1 MTDFNLRAAKIQ
13 FRSLIVVLIVAILIA
28 TGITTGS
35 FVLSFDAL
43 REFGRQNMMR
53 ADLAWILPAII
64 DSAIGLSTMAAV
76 ALNKITG
83 HSKGRNFFAGFAA
96 VVVFLSV
103 YMNASHAYRAV
114 LDAQHKIDAGIE
126 IGITPNAPWVAAL
139 TAIIPP
145 ALILA
150 CTPGLGILIK
160 AIGSAYNEYNAQVRI
175 AADEVDQTEFFEFR
189 EHELADHD
197 RGDFTIADEQ
207 CFEDVEDDDLGDSA
221 RSDVTAQGVEL
232 QLIDDHEA
240 LIDHHEPESFGVA
253 PSPHALTLGALLEN
267 ADLSDAV
274 KATAR
279 MKLADPSLSFEYIG
293 SVSTPSV
300 HASTAWRRYDK
311 FETLARKAGYDVP
324 PLPDV
329 RSDRAK
335 YGREFRVATAG
346 ATS

>member
-114 LDAQHKIDAGIE
+114 LEAQRKIDAGIE

-150 CTPGLGILIK
+150 CTHGLGILIK

-175 AADEVDQTEFFEFR
+175 AADRVDQTDFFEFR
-189 EHELADHD
+189 EHELADVD
-197 RGDFTIADEQ
+197 RGDLTVADEQ
-207 CFEDVEDDDLGDSA
+207 YFEDVEDDDLGDRAWNNATHQAS
-221 RSDVTAQGVEL
+221 EM
-232 QLIDDHEA
+232 QLKDDHEP
-240 LIDHHEPESFGVA
+240 LIAHDESESIEVA
-253 PSPHALTLGALLEN
+253 PSSDALTLDALLEKAN
-267 ADLSDAV
+267 LSEAV

-279 MKLADPSLSFEYIG
+279 MKLADPFLSFEYIG
-293 SVSTPSV
+293 SISTPSV

-311 FETLARKAGYDVP
+311 FESLARRAGFDVP

-335 YGREFRVATAG
+335 YNRELHVSTTG
-346 ATS
+346 ANR

>member
-13 FRSLIVVLIVAILIA
+13 FRSLIVVLVVAIIIA

-64 DSAIGLSTMAAV
+64 DSAIGFSTMAAV

-83 HSKGRNFFAGFAA
+83 HSKGRNFFAGLAA

-103 YMNASHAYRAV
+103 YMNASHAYQAV
-114 LDAQHKIDAGIE
+114 VEAERKIAAGID

-150 CTPGLGILIK
+150 CTHGLGILIK
-160 AIGSAYNEYNAQVRI
+160 AIGSAYNEYSAQIRV
-175 AADEVDQTEFFEFR
+175 AASEVDQEEFFEFR
-189 EHELADHD
+189 EQELASTNHSDLAGADTRYFAGARDDSLDYNAENLQTTELLSSGTRESLADHVEHES
-197 RGDFTIADEQ
+197 DEIP
-207 CFEDVEDDDLGDSA
+207 FAS
-221 RSDVTAQGVEL
+221 
-232 QLIDDHEA
+232 
-240 LIDHHEPESFGVA
+240 
-253 PSPHALTLGALLEN
+253 SPDALTLDAFLTN

-293 SVSTPSV
+293 SASSPSV

-311 FETLARKAGYDVP
+311 FESLAHQAGYDVP

-335 YGREFRVATAG
+335 YDEEVRASVVG